1 MSWGRYVPRPPVP
14 LLAAREWIPLRSPAR
29 SYSGG
34 MKIAVA
40 GKGGSGKTTLAA
52 TLARLAARQGRDVVA
67 VDGDSN
73 PNLALALGL
82 SEDVANTIPPVP
94 RDVIVDKPLDD
105 GGKTSVLA
113 MPAAEVVRRHGVIAP
128 DGVRLLVMGRV
139 GHAGAG

>member
-1 MSWGRYVPRPPVP
+1 
-14 LLAAREWIPLRSPAR
+14 
-29 SYSGG
+29 

-82 SEDVANTIPPVP
+82 SPERANAIPPVP
-94 RDVIVDKPLDD
+94 RDVIVDKPLED
-105 GGKTSVLA
+105 GRKTSVLT
-113 MPAAEVVRRHGVIAP
+113 MTAAEVVRRHGVDAP
-128 DGVRLLVMGRV
+128 DGVRVLVMGRV

>member
-1 MSWGRYVPRPPVP
+1 MPRPPDP
-14 LLAAREWIPLRSPAR
+14 PLAAREWIPLRSPAR
-29 SYSGG
+29 SYSDDV
-34 MKIAVA
+34 KIAVA

-82 SEDVANTIPPVP
+82 PQEVANGILPVP
-94 RDVIVDKPLDD
+94 REVIVDQPLED
-105 GGKTSVLA
+105 GRKTSVLA
-113 MPAAEVVRRHGVIAP
+113 IPAAEVVRRHGVDAP
-128 DGVRLLVMGRV
+128 DGVRVLVMGRV

>member
-1 MSWGRYVPRPPVP
+1 
-14 LLAAREWIPLRSPAR
+14 
-29 SYSGG
+29 

-40 GKGGSGKTTLAA
+40 GKGGSGKTTIAA

-82 SEDVANTIPPVP
+82 PPEQANAIPPVP
-94 RDVIVDKPLDD
+94 REVIVDKPLED
-105 GGKTSVLA
+105 GRKTSVLA
-113 MPAAEVVRRHGVIAP
+113 IPAAEVVRRHGVVAP
-128 DGVRLLVMGRV
+128 DGVRVLVMGRV